1 MNDKLKLN
9 LSVSHKYLRPDS
21 LQKVYVMLQIVQPK
35 VELEKNRIP
44 VNVSF
49 VLDRSGSMSGDK
61 LSFTKKAVT
70 FALEHLDSEDTVSV
84 VTFDDEVDVLVL
96 PQKAV
101 NKDQMAILVK
111 SIRPGGCTNLSGG
124 LFKGAGLVR
133 ENFKKEQVNRV
144 LLLTD
149 GLANAGVTE
158 PDQIVAKVKGLA
170 ENNVSVS
177 TLGVGDD
184 FQEDLLVDIAEAG
197 EGNFYYI
204 ASPDNLPDIFRQ
216 ELQGLLSITGQN
228 LELSIQPV
236 PRVEVLRVLGY
247 EPQWGN
253 EVRIGLPDIYSG
265 DTKTIL
271 VELGVRT
278 GLVGKQSLGAI
289 RFRYDDVLNGLASVD
304 YEIKMDIEV
313 SDDDSLI
320 ESTLDLRV
328 VQEVEIFETAQ
339 IKEEAITR
347 ADSGDYKGARELLD
361 IQKKNLNGLYSL
373 TKDSEV
379 MKEISELEL
388 NYQFMA
394 EEAYTSASRKS
405 MKQANHNARRKR

>member
-1 MNDKLKLN
+1 MNEKVKLN

-35 VELEKNRIP
+35 VELEKNRMP

-84 VTFDDEVDVLVL
+84 VTFDDEVDILV
-96 PQKAV
+96 PVQKAV

-158 PDQIVAKVKGLA
+158 PDQIVTKVKGLA

-204 ASPDNLPDIFRQ
+204 ASPDNLPNIFRQ

-228 LELSIQPV
+228 LELRIQPV
-236 PRVEVLRVLGY
+236 PRVE
-247 EPQWGN
+247 
-253 EVRIGLPDIYSG
+253 
-265 DTKTIL
+265 
-271 VELGVRT
+271 
-278 GLVGKQSLGAI
+278 
-289 RFRYDDVLNGLASVD
+289 
-304 YEIKMDIEV
+304 
-313 SDDDSLI
+313 
-320 ESTLDLRV
+320 
-328 VQEVEIFETAQ
+328 
-339 IKEEAITR
+339 
-347 ADSGDYKGARELLD
+347 LL
-361 IQKKNLNGLYSL
+361 
-373 TKDSEV
+373 
-379 MKEISELEL
+379 
-388 NYQFMA
+388 
-394 EEAYTSASRKS
+394 KS
-405 MKQANHNARRKR
+405 ARRPVSSSLKRQLGRWMSGA